1 MRRRALT
8 MTVSVA
14 LMVGVFALPAPAAIH
29 ELVASHCAGDELPNN
44 MANVDP
50 PGQIRFGESSFLRAL
65 QASGLYEVIEGED
78 PDGNPG
84 PFVTINLNDDRP
96 NSKFSWDGET
106 YFSFPFDGLTVFV
119 PAAEPDHPAFENCAK
134 LQP

>member
-8 MTVSVA
+8 LTVSVA

-29 ELVASHCAGDELPNN
+29 ELVASFCSGGQG
-44 MANVDP
+44 NVDP
-50 PGQIRFGESSFLRAL
+50 GGQTRFGESSFLRAL
-65 QASGLYEVIEGED
+65 QASGLYEIIEGED

-106 YFSFPFDGLTVFV
+106 YFSFPDGELTVFV
-119 PAAEPDHPAFENCAK
+119 PAAEPDHPAFDNCAN

>member
-8 MTVSVA
+8 LTVSVA
-14 LMVGVFALPAPAAIH
+14 LVVGAFALPAPAAIH
-29 ELVASHCAGDELPNN
+29 ELVASHCAGEGLPNN

-50 PGQIRFGESSFLRAL
+50 PGQIRFGETSFLRAL
-65 QASGLYEVIEGED
+65 QSSGLYEVIEGED
-78 PDGNPG
+78 PDGNSG
-84 PFVTINLNDDRP
+84 AFVTINLNDDRP

-106 YFSFPFDGLTVFV
+106 YFSFPFGDLTVFV
-119 PAAEPDHPAFENCAK
+119 PAAEPDHPAFENCAN

>member
-1 MRRRALT
+1 MRRKALT
-8 MTVSVA
+8 LSVSVA
-14 LMVGVFALPAPAAIH
+14 LVWGVFALPAPAAIH
-29 ELVASHCAGDELPNN
+29 ELVASHCAGDGLPNN

-65 QASGLYEVIEGED
+65 QASGLYEIIEGED

-119 PAAEPDHPAFENCAK
+119 PAAEPDHPAFEHCAK
-134 LQP
+134 LLP